1 MAYQHSPDAVPPRPP
16 PAPVGPVAGR
26 LPPSQGQAHAIVPDG
41 HHAAVA
47 LAGRPA
53 SGGQAALHHV
63 RGGHLVHQA
72 LRMTR
77 QQLFAFGFFGI
88 LLVLFDQL
96 VEVFSPFLRPLL
108 WAVILA
114 HVTFPLHTR
123 LTNLLRGREV
133 ASAALLTVGIVALI
147 VAPVVFFTFL
157 LVQEAGNGYDAVNT
171 WVQSGG
177 VTRLP
182 DELAKLPLLGGRR
195 VQHMIHK
202 LVGSKAN
209 VEAFLLQSAKA
220 MSGFMVEQLA
230 SLVKTA
236 FQLAVNFLVIVI
248 ALFFVF
254 KDAKRLF
261 LSVYLGIPLDRGQQ

>member
-1 MAYQHSPDAVPPRPP
+1 
-16 PAPVGPVAGR
+16 
-26 LPPSQGQAHAIVPDG
+26 
-41 HHAAVA
+41 
-47 LAGRPA
+47 
-53 SGGQAALHHV
+53 
-63 RGGHLVHQA
+63 
-72 LRMTR
+72 
-77 QQLFAFGFFGI
+77 
-88 LLVLFDQL
+88 
-96 VEVFSPFLRPLL
+96 
-108 WAVILA
+108 
-114 HVTFPLHTR
+114 FPLHTR

-182 DELAKLPLLGGRR
+182 DELAKFPLLGGRR

-220 MSGFMVEQLA
+220 MSGFIVEQLTG
-230 SLVKTA
+230 LVKNA
-236 FQLAVNFLVIVI
+236 FLLAVNSLVII
-248 ALFFVF
+248 ITLFFCF
-254 KDAKRLF
+254 KDGKGLF
-261 LSVYLGIPLDRGQQ
+261 QTFYRMIPLDETHKKKIFSRLDQ